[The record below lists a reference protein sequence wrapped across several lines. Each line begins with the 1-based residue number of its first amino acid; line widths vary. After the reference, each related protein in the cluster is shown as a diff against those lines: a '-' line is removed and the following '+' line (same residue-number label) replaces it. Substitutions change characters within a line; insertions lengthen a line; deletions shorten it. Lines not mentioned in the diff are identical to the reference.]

1 MSRQALRAQSGLSI
15 VELTAALAVTT
26 IVLGGI
32 ALTLQAAAGF
42 YERSQSRVAAAAA
55 GDRLGT
61 AIAADGHRYLA
72 CAAAGGLDFEV
83 PEGGAVAVSYRVQ
96 GAGPYSVLRS
106 GPLAGG
112 DSTVAATLAAAPAF
126 AVQLASPAAPGV
138 TSGTVVVSGLRYASD
153 PSTRPP
159 LSVYFRTPA
168 GGGCA

>member
-1 MSRQALRAQSGLSI
+1 MSRGARRGQSGLSI

-42 YERSQSRVAAAAA
+42 YERSQSRVGAAAA

-61 AIAADGHRYLA
+61 ALAADGQRYLA
-72 CAAAGGLDFEV
+72 CPAPGGLDFEV
-83 PEGGAVAVSYRVQ
+83 PGGGEVAVSYRVQ
-96 GAGPYSVLRS
+96 GAGPYAVVRS

-112 DSTVAATLAAAPAF
+112 DSAVAATLAAAPGF
-126 AVQLASPAAPGV
+126 GVRLASPPAPGV
-138 TSGTVVVSGLRYASD
+138 TSGTVVVSGLRYAADS
-153 PSTRPP
+153 STRPP
-159 LSVYFRTPA
+159 LSVYFRSPA